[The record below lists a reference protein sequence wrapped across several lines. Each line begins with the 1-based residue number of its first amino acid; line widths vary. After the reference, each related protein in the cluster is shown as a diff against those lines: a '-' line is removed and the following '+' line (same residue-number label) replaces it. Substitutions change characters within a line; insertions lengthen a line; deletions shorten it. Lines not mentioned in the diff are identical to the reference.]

1 METMRTMATQDVIA
15 LSRAGIQ
22 DPSVLLGTRCVQG
35 DLRVTR
41 GQVRPHTG
49 ASPKPGF
56 SELGFSE
63 LDAARIRPVAVIGTQ
78 PALGYVPFAGSV
90 SPGGI
95 RQT

>member
-1 METMRTMATQDVIA
+1 MESMTTMTLQSSIA

-35 DLRVTR
+35 DLPATT
-41 GQVRPHTG
+41 GQVRPRTADVH
-49 ASPKPGF
+49 AS
-56 SELGFSE
+56 L
-63 LDAARIRPVAVIGTQ
+63 AVRTRPVAVIGTE
-78 PALGYVPFAGSV
+78 PAEGYNPFAGFV

>member
-1 METMRTMATQDVIA
+1 METMRFMTTQDVDA

-49 ASPKPGF
+49 ASPKFGF
-56 SELGFSE
+56 SEL
-63 LDAARIRPVAVIGTQ
+63 AATRIRPVAVIGTE

>member
-1 METMRTMATQDVIA
+1 METTSNVTMRDMSV
-15 LSRAGIQ
+15 LSRAGVQ

-35 DLRVTR
+35 DLQVTR

-49 ASPKPGF
+49 ETPKAGF
-56 SELGFSE
+56 SELG
-63 LDAARIRPVAVIGTQ
+63 AARIRPVAVIGSQ

>member
-1 METMRTMATQDVIA
+1 MESMTTAMVTKAPIA

-35 DLRVTR
+35 DLQVTR

-49 ASPKPGF
+49 VTPKAGS
-56 SELGFSE
+56 SELA
-63 LDAARIRPVAVIGTQ
+63 AARIRPVAVIGTE
-78 PALGYVPFAGSV
+78 PALGSVPFAGYV
-90 SPGGI
+90 WPGGI

>member
-1 METMRTMATQDVIA
+1 VESMSNVTLQTSIA

-35 DLRVTR
+35 DLQATR
-41 GQVRPHTG
+41 GQVRPRTG
-49 ASPKPGF
+49 DVHAP
-56 SELGFSE
+56 L
-63 LDAARIRPVAVIGTQ
+63 AVRIRPVAVFGTE
-78 PALGYVPFAGSV
+78 PAKGYVPFAGSV

>member
-1 METMRTMATQDVIA
+1 METTSNVTMQAKPM
-15 LSRAGIQ
+15 LSRAVVQ
-22 DPSVLLGTRCVQG
+22 DPSVLLATRCVQG

-49 ASPKPGF
+49 DSPQ
-56 SELGFSE
+56 
-63 LDAARIRPVAVIGTQ
+63 LDAVRIRPVAVIGTE
-78 PALGYVPFAGSV
+78 PALGYVPFAGFV

>member
-1 METMRTMATQDVIA
+1 MESMNTMTVSSTEIA

-35 DLRVTR
+35 DLQMTR
-41 GQVRPHTG
+41 GQVRPFHG
-49 ASPKPGF
+49 AATKN
-56 SELGFSE
+56 
-63 LDAARIRPVAVIGTQ
+63 AVRIRPLAVIGTE
-78 PALGYVPFAGSV
+78 PALGYVPFAGFV